1 MKLIASILAIIVAIP
16 CATLVFLLLLTDI
29 DDDRAADTDQE
40 DKAA

>member
-1 MKLIASILAIIVAIP
+1 MKLIALILAIIVAIP
-16 CATLVFLLLLTDI
+16 CATLVFLLLLA